1 MTIINGI
8 EIDIIRQEKNETKSA
23 IQNNSPIEKKLHVI
37 AVISNPCLFAKR
49 YILMREFIHRIEKEE
64 DNVELYIV
72 ELAYGKQRFLIT
84 DEKNKNHLQL
94 RTECPLWH
102 KENMIN
108 LAVQRLLP
116 KNYKAFAWVD
126 ADVEFESTT
135 WAMDALRILNG
146 SKDIVQLFSHCCD
159 MAENETSM
167 SVFNSAGYQYTKK
180 NRYIN
185 NGINYSHPGF
195 AWAMTRNAYEK
206 MGGLYELGILGAGD
220 FIMLLS
226 LFNDVDK
233 YIEKYNDGY
242 KTSILEF
249 QKKIKSLRF
258 GYVPGVIRHYFH
270 GSKKNRKYKERY
282 QILLDHD
289 YNPQVH
295 VTRGKNGILVPTEK
309 FSQEFKSDI
318 YAYFKERN
326 EDE

>member
-167 SVFNSAGYQYTKK
+167 SVFNSAGYQYMKK

-242 KTSILEF
+242 KTSVLEF

-295 VTRGKNGILVPTEK
+295 VTRGKNGVLVPTEK

-318 YAYFKERN
+318 YAYFKDRN